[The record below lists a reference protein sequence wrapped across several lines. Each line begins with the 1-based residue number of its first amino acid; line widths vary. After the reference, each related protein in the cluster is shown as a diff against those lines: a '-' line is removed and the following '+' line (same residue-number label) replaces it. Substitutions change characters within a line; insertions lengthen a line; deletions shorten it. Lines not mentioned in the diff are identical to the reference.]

1 MRKIY
6 TGIDVGSDSIKIVTS
21 EFLNDRFYT
30 LASVSVKSVGITRG
44 IITDYDMALNSLNLA
59 KKEIEKALGTSVNKA
74 IITVPSND
82 RNLSVI
88 EGSINIYN
96 EFVTGEDVTAV
107 LGEASVDK
115 VEENE
120 EIVSIIPILFSLD
133 EDRLTPNPNGAK
145 SSVLG
150 VKALLAKAPK
160 KQVYSFLKLF
170 ADANIEVVDV
180 TFNCIGDYF
189 EARDK
194 ETDNTFGALINIGH
208 EKTDVSIFNKGILI
222 KNSII
227 NLGSKNIDKD
237 ISYVYGID
245 INAARELKEK
255 FALASRRYAD
265 INETVE
271 FMADDKDK
279 VTINQYEITEV
290 VEARIVELL
299 KLAKKEINSLTKR
312 KISYIIVTGGITELT
327 GFGYVVENVLG
338 ITASTLNITTL
349 GIRSN
354 KYSTAMGIIK
364 YFHEKLKLRDINYS
378 MFDESKLDDMMMDNK
393 KNLLNVNNDTIV
405 GKIFDYF
412 TNN

>member
-88 EGSINIYN
+88 EGSINLYN

-107 LGEASVDK
+107 LGEASVDR

-160 KQVYSFLKLF
+160 
-170 ADANIEVVDV
+170 
-180 TFNCIGDYF
+180 
-189 EARDK
+189 
-194 ETDNTFGALINIGH
+194 
-208 EKTDVSIFNKGILI
+208 
-222 KNSII
+222 
-227 NLGSKNIDKD
+227 
-237 ISYVYGID
+237 
-245 INAARELKEK
+245 
-255 FALASRRYAD
+255 
-265 INETVE
+265 
-271 FMADDKDK
+271 
-279 VTINQYEITEV
+279 
-290 VEARIVELL
+290 
-299 KLAKKEINSLTKR
+299 
-312 KISYIIVTGGITELT
+312 
-327 GFGYVVENVLG
+327 
-338 ITASTLNITTL
+338 
-349 GIRSN
+349 N
-354 KYSTAMGIIK
+354 KYIA
-364 YFHEKLKLRDINYS
+364 F
-378 MFDESKLDDMMMDNK
+378 
-393 KNLLNVNNDTIV
+393 
-405 GKIFDYF
+405 
-412 TNN
+412 

>member
-88 EGSINIYN
+88 EGSINLYN

-120 EIVSIIPILFSLD
+120 EIAYKIPILFSLD

-312 KISYIIVTGGITELT
+312 KISYIIVTGGIAELM
-327 GFGYVVENVLG
+327 GFSYVVENILG
-338 ITASTLNITTL
+338 INSSTLNATSI
-349 GIRSN
+349 GIRNDKFS
-354 KYSTAMGIIK
+354 SAIGIIK
-364 YFHEKLKLRDINYS
+364 YFHNKMALRERDIS
-378 MFDESKLDDMMMDNK
+378 MLDEDEINEMMQNK
-393 KNLLNVNNDTIV
+393 KSELGLNNDVTTS
-405 GKIFDYF
+405 KIFGYF
-412 TNN
+412 YNN

>member
-74 IITVPSND
+74 IITIPSND

-88 EGSINIYN
+88 EGSINLYN

-107 LGEASVDK
+107 LGEASVDR

-312 KISYIIVTGGITELT
+312 KISYIIVTGGIAELM
-327 GFGYVVENVLG
+327 GFSYVVENILG
-338 ITASTLNITTL
+338 INSSTLNATSI
-349 GIRSN
+349 GIRNDKFS
-354 KYSTAMGIIK
+354 SAIGIIK
-364 YFHEKLKLRDINYS
+364 YFHNKMALRERDIS
-378 MFDESKLDDMMMDNK
+378 MLDEDEINEMMQNK
-393 KNLLNVNNDTIV
+393 KSELGLNNDVTTS
-405 GKIFDYF
+405 KIFGYF
-412 TNN
+412 YNN

>member
-88 EGSINIYN
+88 EGSINLYN

-312 KISYIIVTGGITELT
+312 KISYIIVTGGIAELM
-327 GFGYVVENVLG
+327 GFSYVVENILG
-338 ITASTLNITTL
+338 INSSTLNATSI
-349 GIRSN
+349 GIRNDKFS
-354 KYSTAMGIIK
+354 SAIGIIK
-364 YFHEKLKLRDINYS
+364 YFHNKMALRERDIS
-378 MFDESKLDDMMMDNK
+378 MLDEDEINEMMQNK
-393 KNLLNVNNDTIV
+393 KSELGLNNDITTS
-405 GKIFDYF
+405 KIFGYF
-412 TNN
+412 YNN

>member
-44 IITDYDMALNSLNLA
+44 IIIDYDMALNSLNLA

-88 EGSINIYN
+88 EGSINLYN

-312 KISYIIVTGGITELT
+312 KISYIIVTGGIAELM
-327 GFGYVVENVLG
+327 GFSYVVENILG
-338 ITASTLNITTL
+338 INSSTLNATSI
-349 GIRSN
+349 GIRNDKFS
-354 KYSTAMGIIK
+354 SAIGIIK
-364 YFHEKLKLRDINYS
+364 YFHNKMALRERDIS
-378 MFDESKLDDMMMDNK
+378 MLDEDEINEMMQNK
-393 KNLLNVNNDTIV
+393 KSELGLNNDVTTS
-405 GKIFDYF
+405 KIFGYF
-412 TNN
+412 YNN

>member
-88 EGSINIYN
+88 EGSINLYN

-133 EDRLTPNPNGAK
+133 DDRLTPNPNGEK
-145 SSVLG
+145 SSMLG

-312 KISYIIVTGGITELT
+312 KISYIIVTGGIAELM
-327 GFGYVVENVLG
+327 GFSYVVENILG
-338 ITASTLNITTL
+338 INSSTLNATSI
-349 GIRSN
+349 GIRNDKFS
-354 KYSTAMGIIK
+354 SAIGIIK
-364 YFHEKLKLRDINYS
+364 YFHNKMTLRERDIS
-378 MFDESKLDDMMMDNK
+378 MLDEDEINEMMQNK
-393 KNLLNVNNDTIV
+393 KSELGLNNDITTS
-405 GKIFDYF
+405 KIFGYF
-412 TNN
+412 YNN

>member
-150 VKALLAKAPK
+150 VKALLAKASK

-312 KISYIIVTGGITELT
+312 KISYIIVTGGIAELM
-327 GFGYVVENVLG
+327 GFSYVVENILG
-338 ITASTLNITTL
+338 INSSTLNATSI
-349 GIRSN
+349 GIRNDKFS
-354 KYSTAMGIIK
+354 SAIGIIK
-364 YFHEKLKLRDINYS
+364 YFHNKMALRERDIS
-378 MFDESKLDDMMMDNK
+378 MLDEDEINEMMQNK
-393 KNLLNVNNDTIV
+393 KSELGLNNDVTTS
-405 GKIFDYF
+405 KIFGYF
-412 TNN
+412 YNN

>member
-30 LASVSVKSVGITRG
+30 LASVSVKSVGIKRG

-88 EGSINIYN
+88 EGSINLYN

-107 LGEASVDK
+107 LGEASVDR

-312 KISYIIVTGGITELT
+312 KISYIIVTGGIAELM
-327 GFGYVVENVLG
+327 GFSYVVENILG
-338 ITASTLNITTL
+338 INSSTLNATSI
-349 GIRSN
+349 GIRNDKFS
-354 KYSTAMGIIK
+354 SAIGIIK
-364 YFHEKLKLRDINYS
+364 YFHNKMALRERDIS
-378 MFDESKLDDMMMDNK
+378 MLDEDEINEMMQNK
-393 KNLLNVNNDTIV
+393 KSELGLNNDVTTS
-405 GKIFDYF
+405 KIFGYF
-412 TNN
+412 YNN